1 MQGLK
6 TTPTTPKK
14 KILILNSEYPPI
26 GGGAGTATANLA
38 RNLAAQGLDVKVVTA
53 RYDNLPALEQKMGF
67 DLIRIATLRKRADR
81 TNLGE
86 QIHFILASFLYCLAL
101 FRRWKPDVIWA
112 FFGFPS
118 GIAAWMLKMVCGIP
132 YIVSLRG
139 GDVPGFRPYDFKTF
153 HKIGSPFIKLVWR
166 NARAVVANSRGL
178 QHLARAFY
186 DRVPI
191 QVIPNGVDLEFFH
204 PTRKNDKTTQLLF
217 VGRVV
222 YQKGLDLLANALKD
236 LRNLDWQ
243 LTIVGDGSYKEH
255 LHQLIE
261 QNQLTQRVDFHGW
274 CNKEKVLPLLSTADI
289 FINPSRHEGMPNAV
303 LEAMACGLPIIATRI
318 AGNEDLV
325 VDGKNGLLVRSEDV
339 AGLQKALQSLIVD
352 RNLCKKMG
360 SYSRQLVEEKFSWQ
374 AAGEQYVHV
383 LTKAAEKR

>member
-1 MQGLK
+1 M
-6 TTPTTPKK
+6 
-14 KILILNSEYPPI
+14 
-26 GGGAGTATANLA
+26 
-38 RNLAAQGLDVKVVTA
+38 
-53 RYDNLPALEQKMGF
+53 
-67 DLIRIATLRKRADR
+67 
-81 TNLGE
+81 
-86 QIHFILASFLYCLAL
+86 
-101 FRRWKPDVIWA
+101 
-112 FFGFPS
+112 
-118 GIAAWMLKMVCGIP
+118 
-132 YIVSLRG
+132 
-139 GDVPGFRPYDFKTF
+139 
-153 HKIGSPFIKLVWR
+153 
-166 NARAVVANSRGL
+166 VANSRGL

>member
-1 MQGLK
+1 
-6 TTPTTPKK
+6 
-14 KILILNSEYPPI
+14 
-26 GGGAGTATANLA
+26 
-38 RNLAAQGLDVKVVTA
+38 
-53 RYDNLPALEQKMGF
+53 
-67 DLIRIATLRKRADR
+67 
-81 TNLGE
+81 
-86 QIHFILASFLYCLAL
+86 
-101 FRRWKPDVIWA
+101 
-112 FFGFPS
+112 
-118 GIAAWMLKMVCGIP
+118 
-132 YIVSLRG
+132 
-139 GDVPGFRPYDFKTF
+139 
-153 HKIGSPFIKLVWR
+153 
-166 NARAVVANSRGL
+166 VVANSRGL